1 MYGMKINLIMND
13 RGGACVCMC
22 VCVCS
27 QSTRIISV
35 PAWWVFEDPTG
46 LPELLLL
53 GDRGGG

>member
-13 RGGACVCMC
+13 RGGACVC
-22 VCVCS
+22 VCG

>member
-13 RGGACVCMC
+13 RGGACVC
-22 VCVCS
+22 VCG

-53 GDRGGG
+53 GDHGGG